1 MFLKKKKKKKN
12 EEEEE
17 EEEERRRKRIKAE
30 GHCGFSAPLW
40 GVVAVTAVVL
50 GHCIASGVLTMHNHY
65 PPGIYAQVQSNN
77 TK

>member
-1 MFLKKKKKKKN
+1 MKKKKKKKKRRR
-12 EEEEE
+12 
-17 EEEERRRKRIKAE
+17 RRRKRIKAE

-65 PPGIYAQVQSNN
+65 PPGLYAQVQSNT